1 MQHHSNP
8 FSKDKDIYSKLIN
21 VERVLMGTLA
31 ATAIAGTF
39 TPVIFAPNL
48 NSEVKLIQQLL
59 GLFSGACF
67 TAEVYRRKHKE
78 KFYKSIEDA
87 SHAIIKEELKGTF
100 TFEQCKNA
108 IQSKRE
114 LAGYINGLPEMER
127 PRWMQSYGLQG
138 LVELPQIQQAV
149 IDEPRQLPG
158 SRAVANPE
166 IATVDEKSVQ
176 SIINPSTRQLLEELA
191 SQYPEYVRIDDEWV
205 DELCESSARQKMS
218 ERANHHFSFWGETQS
233 GKSTLAGVF
242 INKIAAKSQ
251 SPAYVFGSD
260 PKNYLTAWLC
270 KFSRKFDGFKTNLD
284 HWVTF
289 ATKVIDARQD
299 EFKNNRKGEGLGE
312 IFLIQDEVNVV
323 FGEGKGL
330 VGQVPKDTAMNLCA
344 MWNYIINFTAAMK
357 IHGIFMGQNPLSTYT
372 GFSRPALKNIC
383 FLALGKV
390 SNYVLTKMPEL
401 LNVKAEISDLFSQ
414 VCELLDKEQV
424 RYALVVPTRGSPFIA
439 LIPVFDID
447 AMEQT
452 SGDQSEDDHEAQPQE
467 NTADYYQILTK
478 WCKEVLNRQ
487 PTADELKAAWKHLT
501 QQELNDKGV
510 ELLMAKLKEGLE
522 DE

>member
-1 MQHHSNP
+1 MRHRDNP
-8 FSKDKDIYSKLIN
+8 FSIDKDIYSKLIN
-21 VERVLMGTLA
+21 VERFLMGTLA

-39 TPVIFAPNL
+39 TPVVFAPNL
-48 NSEVKLIQQLL
+48 NNEVKLIQQLL

-67 TAEVYRRKHKE
+67 TAEAYRRKHKE

-87 SHAIIKEELKGTF
+87 NHAIVKEQLKGTF
-100 TFEQCKNA
+100 TYEQCKNA
-108 IQSKRE
+108 IESKRE
-114 LAGYINGLPEMER
+114 LAGYVNRLPEMER
-127 PRWMQSYGLQG
+127 ARWMQTYGLQG
-138 LVELPQIQQAV
+138 LVELPEVQQAV
-149 IDEPRQLPG
+149 IDEPRQLAG
-158 SRAVANPE
+158 SRTIPNPE
-166 IATVDEKSVQ
+166 IATVDERVVQ
-176 SIINPSTRQLLEELA
+176 AIINPSTRQLLEELA
-191 SQYPEYVRIDDEWV
+191 AQYPSYIRIDDEWV
-205 DELCESSARQKMS
+205 DELCESSSRQKMS

-242 INKIAAKSQ
+242 INKIAANSQ
-251 SPAYVFGSD
+251 KPAMVFCSD

-270 KFSRKFDGFKTNLD
+270 KFSRKFDGFKHSLD

-323 FGEGKGL
+323 YGEGKGL
-330 VGQVPKDTAMNLCA
+330 AGQVPKETAMNLCA

-390 SNYVLTKMPEL
+390 SNYVLTKMSEL
-401 LNVKAEISDLFSQ
+401 LNVKAEILDLFSQ
-414 VCELLDKEQV
+414 VCELLDKEEV
-424 RYALVVPTRGSPFIA
+424 RYALVIPTRGNPFVA

-452 SGDQSEDDHEAQPQE
+452 NDSQDEPQPQK
-467 NTADYYQILTK
+467 NTADYYVILVQWVK
-478 WCKEVLNRQ
+478 SLGRQ
-487 PTADELKAAWKHLT
+487 PTPDEIKAAWKHLT
-501 QQELNDKGV
+501 EQELNDKGV
-510 ELLMAKLKEGLE
+510 ELLTTKLMEGLS

>member
-1 MQHHSNP
+1 
-8 FSKDKDIYSKLIN
+8 
-21 VERVLMGTLA
+21 
-31 ATAIAGTF
+31 
-39 TPVIFAPNL
+39 
-48 NSEVKLIQQLL
+48 
-59 GLFSGACF
+59 
-67 TAEVYRRKHKE
+67 
-78 KFYKSIEDA
+78 
-87 SHAIIKEELKGTF
+87 
-100 TFEQCKNA
+100 
-108 IQSKRE
+108 
-114 LAGYINGLPEMER
+114 
-127 PRWMQSYGLQG
+127 
-138 LVELPQIQQAV
+138 
-149 IDEPRQLPG
+149 
-158 SRAVANPE
+158 
-166 IATVDEKSVQ
+166 
-176 SIINPSTRQLLEELA
+176 
-191 SQYPEYVRIDDEWV
+191 
-205 DELCESSARQKMS
+205 MS

-251 SPAYVFGSD
+251 GPAYVFGSD

-284 HWVTF
+284 QWVTF

-452 SGDQSEDDHEAQPQE
+452 SGDQSEDEGEAQPQE
-467 NTADYYQILTK
+467 NTADYYQILTQ
-478 WCKEVLNRQ
+478 WCKEVLERQ

-510 ELLMAKLKEGLE
+510 ELLMAKLKEGMG

>member
-1 MQHHSNP
+1 MQRHSNP

-31 ATAIAGTF
+31 ATAIVGTF
-39 TPVIFAPNL
+39 TPVVFAPNL

-67 TAEVYRRKHKE
+67 TAEAYRRKHKE

-100 TFEQCKNA
+100 TYEQCKNA
-108 IQSKRE
+108 IESKRE
-114 LAGYINGLPEMER
+114 LAGYVNGLPEMER
-127 PRWMQSYGLQG
+127 ARWMQSYGLQG

-149 IDEPRQLPG
+149 LDEPRQLVG
-158 SRAVANPE
+158 SRTIPNPE
-166 IATVDEKSVQ
+166 IATIDERVVQ
-176 SIINPSTRQLLEELA
+176 AIINPSTRQLLEELA
-191 SQYPEYVRIDDEWV
+191 AQYPGYIRIDDEWV
-205 DELCESSARQKMS
+205 DELCESSARQKMG
-218 ERANHHFSFWGETQS
+218 ERANHHFSFLGETQS

-242 INKIAAKSQ
+242 INKIAAMSQ
-251 SPAYVFGSD
+251 GPAYVFGSD

-270 KFSRKFDGFKTNLD
+270 KFSRKFDGFKHSLD

-289 ATKVIDARQD
+289 ATKVIDARQE

-323 FGEGKGL
+323 YGEGKGL
-330 VGQVPKDTAMNLCA
+330 LGQVPKETAMNLCA
-344 MWNYIINFTAAMK
+344 MWNYVINFTAAMK
-357 IHGIFMGQNPLSTYT
+357 IHGIFMGQSPLSAAT

-401 LNVKAEISDLFSQ
+401 LNVKTEISDLFSE
-414 VCELLDKEQV
+414 VCELLDNEEV
-424 RYALVVPTRGSPFIA
+424 RYALVIPTRGNPFVA
-439 LIPVFDID
+439 LIPIFDID

-452 SGDQSEDDHEAQPQE
+452 NDSQDEPQPQKD
-467 NTADYYQILTK
+467 TADYYQILVEWVK
-478 WCKEVLNRQ
+478 SLGRQ

-501 QQELNDKGV
+501 TQELNDKGV
-510 ELLMAKLKEGLE
+510 ELLTAKLMEGLN

>member
-1 MQHHSNP
+1 MLHHNNP
-8 FSKDKDIYSKLIN
+8 FSRDKEIFSPLMTA
-21 VERVLMGTLA
+21 ERFMMGMFA

-39 TPVIFAPNL
+39 SPVVFAPNL
-48 NSEVKLIQQLL
+48 NNEVKLIQQLF

-67 TAEVYRRKHKE
+67 TAEAYRRKHKE

-87 SHAIIKEELKGTF
+87 NHAIVKEQLKGTF
-100 TFEQCKNA
+100 TYEQCKNA
-108 IQSKRE
+108 IESKRE
-114 LAGYINGLPEMER
+114 LAGYVNRLPEMER
-127 PRWMQSYGLQG
+127 VRWMQTYGLQG
-138 LVELPQIQQAV
+138 LVELPEVQQAV
-149 IDEPRQLPG
+149 IDEPKQLAG
-158 SRAVANPE
+158 SRTIPNPE
-166 IATVDEKSVQ
+166 IATVDERVVQ
-176 SIINPSTRQLLEELA
+176 AIINPSTRQLLEELA
-191 SQYPEYVRIDDEWV
+191 AQYPNYIRIDDEWV
-205 DELCESSARQKMS
+205 DELCESSSRQKMS

-242 INKIAAKSQ
+242 INKIAANSQ
-251 SPAYVFGSD
+251 KPAMVFGSD

-270 KFSRKFDGFKTNLD
+270 KFSRKFDGFKHSLD

-289 ATKVIDARQD
+289 ATKVIDARQE
-299 EFKNNRKGEGLGE
+299 EFKHNRKGEGLGE

-323 FGEGKGL
+323 YGEGKGL
-330 VGQVPKDTAMNLCA
+330 TGQVPKETAMNLCA

-357 IHGIFMGQNPLSTYT
+357 IHGIFMGQSPLSAAT

-401 LNVKAEISDLFSQ
+401 LNVKTEISDLFSR
-414 VCELLDKEQV
+414 VCELLDEEEV
-424 RYALVVPTRGSPFIA
+424 RYALVIPTRGNPFVA

-452 SGDQSEDDHEAQPQE
+452 NDSQDEPQPQK
-467 NTADYYQILTK
+467 NTADYYVILVQWVK
-478 WCKEVLNRQ
+478 SLGRQ
-487 PTADELKAAWKHLT
+487 PTPDELKAAWKHLT
-501 QQELNDKGV
+501 EQELNDKGV
-510 ELLMAKLKEGLE
+510 ELLTTKLIEGLN

>member
-1 MQHHSNP
+1 MLHHNNP
-8 FSKDKDIYSKLIN
+8 FSRDKEIFSPLMTA
-21 VERVLMGTLA
+21 ERFMMGMFA

-39 TPVIFAPNL
+39 SPVVFAPSL
-48 NSEVKLIQQLL
+48 NNEVKLIQQLF

-67 TAEVYRRKHKE
+67 TAEAYRRKHKE

-87 SHAIIKEELKGTF
+87 NHAIVKEQLKGTF
-100 TFEQCKNA
+100 TYEQCKNA
-108 IQSKRE
+108 IESKRE
-114 LAGYINGLPEMER
+114 LAGYVNRLPEMER
-127 PRWMQSYGLQG
+127 GRWMQSYGLQG
-138 LVELPQIQQAV
+138 LVELPEIQQAV
-149 IDEPRQLPG
+149 IDEPRQLAG
-158 SRAVANPE
+158 SRTIPNPE
-166 IATVDEKSVQ
+166 IATVDERVVQ
-176 SIINPSTRQLLEELA
+176 AIINPSTRQLLEELA
-191 SQYPEYVRIDDEWV
+191 AQYPSYIRIDDEWV

-251 SPAYVFGSD
+251 QPAMVFGSD

-270 KFSRKFDGFKTNLD
+270 KFSRKFDGFKNNLD

-289 ATKVIDARQD
+289 ATKVIDSRQD
-299 EFKNNRKGEGLGE
+299 QFKHNRKGEGLGE

-323 FGEGKGL
+323 YGEGKGL
-330 VGQVPKDTAMNLCA
+330 PGQVPKETAMNLCA

-390 SNYVLTKMPEL
+390 SNYVLTKMSEL
-401 LNVKAEISDLFSQ
+401 LNVKAEILDLFSQ
-414 VCELLDKEQV
+414 VCELLDKEEV
-424 RYALVVPTRGSPFIA
+424 RYALVIPTRGNPFIA

-452 SGDQSEDDHEAQPQE
+452 NDSQDEPQPQK
-467 NTADYYQILTK
+467 NTADYYVILVQWVK
-478 WCKEVLNRQ
+478 SLGRQ

-501 QQELNDKGV
+501 EQELNDKGV
-510 ELLMAKLKEGLE
+510 ELLTTKLMEGLK